1 MDGSCYWLLEYAF
14 ELSSYG
20 SLVSGFVGR
29 CGFDI
34 EIILPEVAR
43 CMNYFLSLCR
53 DFPWTTHWS
62 LFAVFCFLSWLVVPI
77 QFLLRFWSF
86 DIFRMFWM
94 VLFWIFI
101 LSLISRIVRMK
112 G

>member
-1 MDGSCYWLLEYAF
+1 M
-14 ELSSYG
+14 
-20 SLVSGFVGR
+20 
-29 CGFDI
+29 FDST
-34 EIILPEVAR
+34 LD
-43 CMNYFLSLCR
+43 L
-53 DFPWTTHWS
+53 
-62 LFAVFCFLSWLVVPI
+62 LVVPL

-94 VLFWIFI
+94 VLFWVFV

>member
-1 MDGSCYWLLEYAF
+1 MKRLISFVLVAALSFFSFIVYA
-14 ELSSYG
+14 EEP
-20 SLVSGFVGR
+20 VS
-29 CGFDI
+29 
-34 EIILPEVAR
+34 PS
-43 CMNYFLSLCR
+43 FL
-53 DFPWTTHWS
+53 DFPS
-62 LFAVFCFLSWLVVPI
+62 VLDSALDLLVVPL
-77 QFLLRFWSF
+77 QFLLRFWRF

>member
-1 MDGSCYWLLEYAF
+1 M
-14 ELSSYG
+14 
-20 SLVSGFVGR
+20 
-29 CGFDI
+29 FDSV
-34 EIILPEVAR
+34 LD
-43 CMNYFLSLCR
+43 L
-53 DFPWTTHWS
+53 
-62 LFAVFCFLSWLVVPI
+62 LVVPL

-94 VLFWIFI
+94 VLFWVFI

>member
-1 MDGSCYWLLEYAF
+1 M
-14 ELSSYG
+14 
-20 SLVSGFVGR
+20 
-29 CGFDI
+29 FDSA
-34 EIILPEVAR
+34 LD
-43 CMNYFLSLCR
+43 L
-53 DFPWTTHWS
+53 
-62 LFAVFCFLSWLVVPI
+62 LVVPL

-94 VLFWIFI
+94 VLFWNFI

>member
-1 MDGSCYWLLEYAF
+1 M
-14 ELSSYG
+14 
-20 SLVSGFVGR
+20 VSWAVSFPGTEEVGR
-29 CGFDI
+29 RWLRPGASFSGGICMFDSA
-34 EIILPEVAR
+34 LD
-43 CMNYFLSLCR
+43 L
-53 DFPWTTHWS
+53 
-62 LFAVFCFLSWLVVPI
+62 LVVPL

>member
-1 MDGSCYWLLEYAF
+1 M
-14 ELSSYG
+14 
-20 SLVSGFVGR
+20 
-29 CGFDI
+29 FDSA
-34 EIILPEVAR
+34 LD
-43 CMNYFLSLCR
+43 L
-53 DFPWTTHWS
+53 
-62 LFAVFCFLSWLVVPI
+62 LVVPL
-77 QFLLRFWSF
+77 QFLLGFWSF

>member
-1 MDGSCYWLLEYAF
+1 M
-14 ELSSYG
+14 
-20 SLVSGFVGR
+20 
-29 CGFDI
+29 FDSA
-34 EIILPEVAR
+34 LD
-43 CMNYFLSLCR
+43 L
-53 DFPWTTHWS
+53 
-62 LFAVFCFLSWLVVPI
+62 LVVPL

-94 VLFWIFI
+94 VLFWVFV